1 LQVFNHKQQS
11 RVLNHYFLG
20 SWFVMLFLISGY
32 LAEINW
38 DSGWAITF
46 SLAVYFSYAAIY
58 LLPAYF
64 LTTLFHRLL
73 VKFQSSSLS
82 RTQTILVNSVAI
94 ILVVFT
100 NVLIYADGTVF
111 TIFGFH
117 LNGFVWNLVTTPG
130 GIDSMGGGGASYIS
144 VALILTGILLT
155 QLGWML
161 VLNIGYG
168 KRLAHRHH
176 TPLKIYRYLMVVFFI
191 LTLSERASYVM
202 GDIYAYGPVY
212 TTASAFPFYKQTKFR
227 TLADWLDIEVKKRN
241 ELKASVESGVLKYP
255 LQPLKI
261 EAPAKPLNI
270 IWLVAESLRWDM
282 LDKSIMPAS
291 WSFSKK
297 AHRFTRQYSG
307 GIGTRM
313 GMFSMFYGLYG
324 PYWNQFLAERR
335 SPVLIDVLREQDY
348 QLEMFTSAKFSY
360 PEFDKTIFSHIPEKH
375 LHQDA
380 RGEPPERDRINI
392 DRMISFME
400 NRDKKRP
407 FMTFMFFESTH
418 ARYYYPEKNNIRD
431 VTLDEINYLT
441 MSRESLAKDI
451 DQIKNRY
458 INASHY
464 VDIQI
469 GRLLNYLKKKK
480 LIENT
485 IVIIT
490 GDHGEEFMEKGRW
503 GHNSDFVEEQIRAP
517 LVLWIPGSGSSVV
530 ESISSHMD
538 IIPTILPWL
547 GVKNDASDYSQGYNL
562 LGQDKRPYAVV
573 SDWDRIAYIG
583 PEYKYSIPYK
593 RGALYHEK
601 VKDKN
606 DKIIS
611 DDAFFFAKHQQD
623 LLKIIT
629 GMKTFRAGNSKK
641 TYTNKNI
648 SNTK

>member
-1 LQVFNHKQQS
+1 
-11 RVLNHYFLG
+11 
-20 SWFVMLFLISGY
+20 MLFLISGY
-32 LAEINW
+32 LAGINW
-38 DSGWAITF
+38 DSGWAISF
-46 SLAVYFSYAAIY
+46 SLAVYLSYAAIY
-58 LLPAYF
+58 LLPAYI
-64 LTTLFHRLL
+64 LTTLVHLLL
-73 VKFQSSSLS
+73 VKFQASNLS
-82 RTQTILVNSVAI
+82 RLQTFIVNSVAI
-94 ILVVFT
+94 LLVVMT
-100 NVLIYADGTVF
+100 NILIYTDGMVF

-130 GIDSMGGGGASYIS
+130 GIESMGGGASSYYS
-144 VALILTGILLT
+144 VTLILTGILIT
-155 QLGWML
+155 QIVLML
-161 VLNIGYG
+161 VLLRFY
-168 KRLAHRHH
+168 RTRVAHENNN
-176 TPLKIYRYLMVVFFI
+176 PMKIYRYVLAVFLT
-191 LTLSERASYVM
+191 LTLSERAGYIM

-227 TLADWLDIEVKKRN
+227 TLADWLEIDVKKRN
-241 ELKASVESGVLKYP
+241 ELKVSVESGSLKYP
-255 LQPLKI
+255 LRPLII
-261 EAPAKPLNI
+261 EAPTKPLNI

-360 PEFDKTIFSHIPEKH
+360 PEFDKTIFSHVPEKN
-375 LHQDA
+375 LHQDTQ
-380 RGEPPERDRINI
+380 GEPPERDRINI

-400 NRDKKRP
+400 NRDKTKP

-418 ARYYYPEKNNIRD
+418 ARYYYPEKTKIRD

-469 GRLLNYLKKKK
+469 GRLLKYLQDTK
-480 LIENT
+480 LIDNT
-485 IVIIT
+485 IIIIT

-517 LVLWIPGSGSSVV
+517 LVLWIPGSGSGV
-530 ESISSHMD
+530 EEGISSHMD
-538 IIPTILPWL
+538 IVPTILPWL
-547 GVKNDASDYSQGYNL
+547 GVKNDPSDYSQGYNL

-601 VKDKN
+601 VKDRN
-606 DKIIS
+606 DIVIS

-623 LLKIIT
+623 LLKIIA
-629 GMKTFRAGNSKK
+629 GMKTFRA
-641 TYTNKNI
+641 
-648 SNTK
+648 SNNRSESIE